1 MEELVKQLEE
11 LKSKFE
17 ELNKNYDILNKNYDA
32 MKKEQAERFSNEQ
45 INDKFKELLNQTK
58 QTHSEDNK
66 QVEEAKQE
74 VTPELD
80 LFNLK

>member
-1 MEELVKQLEE
+1 MEELLKQLEE

-17 ELNKNYDILNKNYDA
+17 ELNKNYDA
-32 MKKEQAERFSNEQ
+32 MKKEQDERFSNEQ

-66 QVEEAKQE
+66 PVEEAKQE